1 MIDGRE
7 RRPFAASRHV
17 GRTKVRDDVD
27 LERRRGTLA
36 VAELPRKA
44 CARSM
49 QDGLAVQADESDALA
64 GNRKPVKERLDRG
77 HMGGVGHQ
85 ALELEL
91 RRLGFSSSR
100 RPPPAG
106 AARPRAGRKVAEGPV
121 LSRASPSLSISA
133 TSMPSIEVPLMTP
146 IAVRR
151 ARGVRAGSPSRG
163 AGRRGDPGLLL
174 APFIPESLRLRSR

>member
-49 QDGLAVQADESDALA
+49 QDGLAVQADESDAPA
-64 GNRKPVKERLDRG
+64 GNRKSGTGMTQKL
-77 HMGGVGHQ
+77 
-85 ALELEL
+85 L
-91 RRLGFSSSR
+91 
-100 RPPPAG
+100 
-106 AARPRAGRKVAEGPV
+106 AAEEKTVSFGQCRFRPRRWPTMK
-121 LSRASPSLSISA
+121 
-133 TSMPSIEVPLMTP
+133 
-146 IAVRR
+146 
-151 ARGVRAGSPSRG
+151 RGWLI
-163 AGRRGDPGLLL
+163 D
-174 APFIPESLRLRSR
+174 